1 MMARLRLTKVLA
13 RAFFPLAFLTLAGPA
28 LAQEERIDN
37 FVSDIVVHP
46 DSTLTVTETITVTST
61 GDTIKR
67 GIVREFPTIY
77 RSRSGNT
84 VWVGFEV
91 VGVQRDG
98 HREPYHMEGASNGK
112 KVYIGDT
119 DVLIGHGIHVFVLT
133 YRTNRQLG
141 YFDKFDELY
150 WNVTGNGWR
159 LPIDR
164 AEATI
169 TLPPGATLLQHAGY
183 TGPQDSQGQNFD
195 FRQDSDGKVIFTTTQ
210 PLALHE
216 GLTVAVAWPKGL
228 VSKPTAWQ
236 WVRWLL
242 SEDTSLDAAM
252 VGLLLVLAYYLFVWF
267 RVGRDP
273 ARGTIIP
280 LFVPPQGLSPAAC
293 RFLERRGFDDKA
305 FAAAVVDLAV
315 KGTLTIEEKSGFT
328 LSRRKDAVDD
338 KLSPDER
345 ALAQGLFASDE
356 QIAVKASAYA
366 ALHRARKALQES
378 LEGDWGKGY
387 FRTNRNYFLPGL
399 GVSLLSLILVATT
412 SNDTGLAI
420 FMMIW
425 LSIWT
430 AGCAALGSAVFSSW
444 RSVAQ
449 ARGGIRKGLG
459 ILPALLMTAFA
470 VPFLVGEVVG
480 LWFLSGH
487 SAPAVVVVAM
497 LLLLNP
503 IFFWLLEA
511 PTLIGRR
518 LMDQIEGFRLY
529 LSVAERER
537 MALLDSPERTPELFE
552 KYLPYALALGV
563 DQKWSEQFADVMA
576 RTSESGAPYSPTW
589 YSGGS
594 WHHLGAAG
602 LASQL
607 GGSLA
612 SSISSSSTS
621 SGSSSGSSGGGSS
634 GGGGGGGGGGGW

>member
-1 MMARLRLTKVLA
+1 MKFLA
-13 RAFFPLAFLTLAGPA
+13 RFFSPLLLLALAGPA

-46 DSTLTVTETITVTST
+46 DSTLSVTETITVTST

-91 VGVQRDG
+91 VGVERDG
-98 HREPYHMEGASNGK
+98 HREPYHIEGASNGK
-112 KVYIGDT
+112 KVYIGDK
-119 DVLIGHGIHVFVLT
+119 DVPIDRGVHVFAIA

-141 YFDKFDELY
+141 YFEKFDELY

-159 LPIDR
+159 LAIDR
-164 AEATI
+164 AEARI

-183 TGPQDSQGQNFD
+183 TGPQGSQGQDFD
-195 FRQDSDGKVIFTTTQ
+195 FRQESDGKVIFTTTR
-210 PLALHE
+210 PLALYE

-236 WVRWLL
+236 WVAWLL
-242 SEDTSLDAAM
+242 ADDTSLGAAL
-252 VGLLLVLAYYLFVWF
+252 VGLFLVLAYYLFVWF

-293 RFLERRGFDDKA
+293 RFVERRKFDDNA

-315 KGTLTIEEKSGFT
+315 KGTLTIEEKNGFT
-328 LSRRKDAVDD
+328 LSRRKDAAAD

-345 ALAQGLFASDE
+345 ALAQSLFANDE
-356 QIAVKASAYA
+356 QIAVKSSAYA
-366 ALHRARKALQES
+366 ALHRAVKALRES
-378 LEGDWGKGY
+378 LEGDYGKGY
-387 FRTNRNYFLPGL
+387 FRTNRSYFLPGL

-412 SNDTGLAI
+412 SNDTGLAVFI
-420 FMMIW
+420 MIW
-425 LSIWT
+425 LTVWT
-430 AGCAALGSAVFSSW
+430 AGCAALGSAVFSIW
-444 RSVAQ
+444 RSVAKT
-449 ARGGIRKGLG
+449 RGGIRKGLRVV
-459 ILPALLMTAFA
+459 PALMVTAFA
-470 VPFLVGEVVG
+470 LPFFAGEMVG
-480 LWFLSGH
+480 LWLLSGH
-487 SAPAVVVVAM
+487 SAPGVAVVAL

-511 PTLIGRR
+511 PTLTGRR

-529 LSVAERER
+529 LSVAEKDRL
-537 MALLDSPERTPELFE
+537 ALLDPPERTPELFE
-552 KYLPYALALGV
+552 KYLPYALALDV
-563 DQKWSEQFADVMA
+563 DQKWSEQFADVLA
-576 RTSESGAPYSPTW
+576 RAGETGVPYSPTW
-589 YSGGS
+589 YSGTS
-594 WHHLGAAG
+594 WHDLGATG

-607 GGSLA
+607 AGSFA

>member
-1 MMARLRLTKVLA
+1 MTARLRLAKVLA
-13 RAFFPLAFLTLAGPA
+13 RVFFPLVFLTLASPA

-98 HREPYHMEGASNGK
+98 HREPYHIEGASNGK
-112 KVYIGDT
+112 KVYIGDK
-119 DVLIGHGIHVFVLT
+119 DVMIDHGVHVFVLS

-141 YFDKFDELY
+141 YFDNFDELY

-164 AEATI
+164 AEARI

-183 TGPQDSQGQNFD
+183 TGPQGSQEQNFD
-195 FRQDSDGKVIFTTTQ
+195 FRQESDGKVIFTTTR
-210 PLALHE
+210 PMALHE

-236 WVRWLL
+236 WVGWVL
-242 SEDTSLDAAM
+242 SDDTSLDAAL

-280 LFVPPQGLSPAAC
+280 LFAPPQGLSPAAC
-293 RFLERRGFDDKA
+293 RFLERRGFDNTA

-315 KGTLTIEEKSGFT
+315 KGTLAIEEKSGFT
-328 LSRRKDAVDD
+328 LSRRKDAGDD
-338 KLSPDER
+338 KLSPDES
-345 ALAQGLFASDE
+345 ALAQGLFAGDE
-356 QIAVKASAYA
+356 QIAVKASHYA
-366 ALHRARKALQES
+366 ALHRAREALRDS
-378 LEGDWGKGY
+378 LAGDWGKGY
-387 FRTNRNYFLPGL
+387 FRTNRNYFLPGV

-412 SNDTGLAI
+412 SNDTGMAI
-420 FMMIW
+420 FIMIW

-444 RSVAQ
+444 RFVAE
-449 ARGGIRKGLG
+449 ARGSIRKGLQVV
-459 ILPALLMTAFA
+459 PALIMTAFA
-470 VPFLVGEVVG
+470 VPFVAGELYG
-480 LWFLSGH
+480 LWLISGH
-487 SAPAVVVVAM
+487 SPPAVVVVAV

-511 PTLIGRR
+511 PTVTGRR

-529 LSVAERER
+529 LSVAEKER
-537 MALLDSPERTPELFE
+537 MALLDTPERTPELFE

-563 DQKWSEQFADVMA
+563 DQKWSEQFADVLGKA
-576 RTSESGAPYSPTW
+576 GETGAQYSPTW

-594 WHHLGAAG
+594 WQHLGATG

-607 GGSLA
+607 AGSLA